1 MEKWEYKTFLV
12 SRLDD
17 VDLNHMG
24 EQGWEAVGIVP
35 NFSHH
40 VFDSGPLTSMP
51 NLPSSYGRASVG
63 TVTDSYLVLLKRR
76 KP

>member
-17 VDLNHMG
+17 VELNHMG
-24 EQGWEAVGIVP
+24 DVGWEAVSLVP

-51 NLPSSYGRASVG
+51 ILPSSGRTSVG
-63 TVTDSYLVLLKRR
+63 TVTDSYLVLFKRR
-76 KP
+76 KQ